1 MVSADF
7 ASKTANL
14 MWTASNRTR
23 SAGFG
28 YKVYGGIPPASNF
41 LAAGTG
47 LSYDATYPS
56 SAGETYSFSVIPFN
70 DVGEGPS
77 SNTASVVLPGESDGP
92 VLSGPDSAFISDYTL
107 TWTAIAGATSYD
119 LYFSRDNTT
128 YSLYVN
134 TAATSYLVGFDFPGM
149 YHKVVA
155 KNGAFESG
163 ESNVH
168 YVAQIMPSDKTPRT
182 RENGSARNLEDGT
195 PRRLEA

>member
-1 MVSADF
+1 
-7 ASKTANL
+7 
-14 MWTASNRTR
+14 
-23 SAGFG
+23 
-28 YKVYGGIPPASNF
+28 
-41 LAAGTG
+41 
-47 LSYDATYPS
+47 LSYDATYGS
-56 SAGETYSFSVIPFN
+56 SAGETYSFYVVPFN

-92 VLSGPDSAFISDYTL
+92 VLAGPDSAFISDYTL

-119 LYFSRDNTT
+119 LYSSRDNTT

-134 TAATSYLVGFDFPGM
+134 TAATAYLVGFDFPGM
-149 YHKVVA
+149 YHKVIA

-163 ESNVH
+163 ESNIH
-168 YVAQIMPSDKTPRT
+168 YVAQIMPSYSTPRT